1 MKEKFRVT
9 GMSCAACV
17 AHVTKAVEHVE
28 GVNNVSV
35 NLLTNSMEVEFDKDE
50 CINKINNAVKK
61 AGYKSELFVDDKDDV
76 VTKRLFIRLISSL
89 FLLVPLFYFSMGH
102 MMGWNIGYFHNHLK
116 VLGIFLMILSL
127 LLMIINNKFFI
138 SGTKSLLHKA
148 PNMDTLVMLGSGVA
162 FIYSLV
168 ILGIM
173 FSTNDVDKLMKY
185 SMNLSFET
193 AGMVPTLITIG
204 KLLEAY
210 SKGKTTNAI
219 NDLMKLEPLEACVIR
234 DGKEVV
240 INPKDIVVG
249 DIFIVKPGEAIPVD
263 GSVLEGNSS
272 INESMLTGEAN
283 PVFKNIGDKV
293 YSATINI
300 DGYIKCTATSTSN
313 NTTLS
318 KIIKMVEDA
327 STSKAP
333 ISRIAD
339 KIAGIFVPIIMLIAT
354 IVFIGW
360 SIFGKNFV
368 SSLDDEML
376 VTYAIERGVAVL
388 VIACPC
394 ALGLATPV
402 AIMVGNGKAARSGVL
417 FKNAETLEKSG
428 DVKFAVFDKTG
439 TITKGEMCVQNV
451 YSYNDDLLKYAAS
464 IENKSS
470 HPIAKAICNY
480 YDGEILELDNF
491 INIPGKG
498 IEAEYNGKKL
508 FGVSYDYAKELLNI
522 DDDIIKKEA
531 NEGRSVVCFIYDYEL
546 LGIISVSDSIKED
559 SKEAI
564 LEFKRLGIIPIMLTG
579 DNELSAKYIAS
590 QVGIDYYVSGLL
602 PDGKLDIIN
611 RLKKHGSVMM
621 VGDGINDAPALEL
634 ADVGVA
640 IGNGTDIAISSS
652 DIVLV
657 KSSLMDAAASI
668 KISRKTLLNV
678 KENLFWAFI
687 YNIIMIP
694 IAAGVFTF
702 AGLYKMRP
710 WYGAAAMSLS
720 SVCVVLNAL
729 RLNFIKP
736 NKKYKGSRMLDV
748 NVLEIIKE
756 NDNMKKETINVNGMM
771 CEKCKAHVE
780 EACMKVNGVI
790 SATANLKKKNVV
802 IKYEVEVDINSVK
815 SAINAAGYEAE

>member
-219 NDLMKLEPLEACVIR
+219 NDLMKLEPLEAFVIR

-249 DIFIVKPGEAIPVD
+249 DIFIVKPGESIPVD

-300 DGYIKCTATSTSN
+300 DGYIKCAATSTSN

-327 STSKAP
+327 SASKAP

-354 IVFIGW
+354 IIFIGW
-360 SIFGKNFV
+360 SIFGKKFV

-451 YSYNDDLLKYAAS
+451 YSYNNDLLKYAAS

-531 NEGRSVVCFIYDYEL
+531 NEGRSVVCFIYDNEL

-590 QVGIDYYVSGLL
+590 QAGIDYYVSGLL

-748 NVLEIIKE
+748 DVLEIIKE

>member
-249 DIFIVKPGEAIPVD
+249 DIFIVKPGESIPVD

-327 STSKAP
+327 SASKAP

-522 DDDIIKKEA
+522 DDDIIKKES
-531 NEGRSVVCFIYDYEL
+531 NEGRSVVCFIYDNEL
-546 LGIISVSDSIKED
+546 LGIISASDSIKED